1 MKSTAKNIQRLRKA
15 LLEHE
20 LQLAITVSGYAAL
33 FNGNVIFDG
42 VNLQEISDKLN
53 LYNIGGL

>member
-1 MKSTAKNIQRLRKA
+1 MKPTAKNIQRLRKA

-20 LQLAITVSGYAAL
+20 LQLAITVNGYAAL
-33 FNGNVIFDG
+33 FNGNVIFAG
-42 VNLQEISDKLN
+42 LNLQEIADKLN